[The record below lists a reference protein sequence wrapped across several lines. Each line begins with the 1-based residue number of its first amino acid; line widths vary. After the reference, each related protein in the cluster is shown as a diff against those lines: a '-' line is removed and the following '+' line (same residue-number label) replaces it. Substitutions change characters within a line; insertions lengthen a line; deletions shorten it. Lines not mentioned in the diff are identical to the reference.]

1 MKILYVTPLWS
12 GFEDLLFRG
21 CSKARGMPAFIK
33 PLKKLLELGHII
45 DFVIACPVS
54 KQGDL
59 NINVE
64 WLKNSKIYFVAW
76 NRKGLNG
83 LFSCINLFRSI
94 NNLININDYDF
105 VYGHGSI
112 GVVGCIVANRHGIS
126 CGQRLYGTF
135 LADEVSKKTR
145 YYIALKYPLE
155 YLSFTTP
162 KKFLII
168 TNDGTRGDFVKK
180 KLVKNNPYTFYYL
193 LNGVDIQ
200 DKNEVVL
207 IDEINEIKKPFLFY
221 PARIDKWKR
230 QHLAVD
236 ILRHVHEAGKK
247 DVHLYFAGHISDQA
261 YWIYLQEVINKY
273 KLAEYVKYLGVLNE
287 NNLSW
292 CYTNCLAVLSLY
304 DVANLGN
311 VVIEALSAGS
321 IVVAPKDGSV
331 DNIIE
336 DNYNGFLINTPENGA
351 QHICELLDDPK
362 KVIAM
367 RKRALARAKEI
378 FISWEERSM
387 KEVDIICSAVEH
399 NER

>member
-1 MKILYVTPLWS
+1 M
-12 GFEDLLFRG
+12 
-21 CSKARGMPAFIK
+21 
-33 PLKKLLELGHII
+33 LG
-45 DFVIACPVS
+45 
-54 KQGDL
+54 
-59 NINVE
+59 N
-64 WLKNSKIYFVAW
+64 
-76 NRKGLNG
+76 
-83 LFSCINLFRSI
+83 
-94 NNLININDYDF
+94 
-105 VYGHGSI
+105 
-112 GVVGCIVANRHGIS
+112 
-126 CGQRLYGTF
+126 
-135 LADEVSKKTR
+135 
-145 YYIALKYPLE
+145 
-155 YLSFTTP
+155 
-162 KKFLII
+162 
-168 TNDGTRGDFVKK
+168 
-180 KLVKNNPYTFYYL
+180 
-193 LNGVDIQ
+193 
-200 DKNEVVL
+200 
-207 IDEINEIKKPFLFY
+207 
-221 PARIDKWKR
+221 
-230 QHLAVD
+230 
-236 ILRHVHEAGKK
+236 
-247 DVHLYFAGHISDQA
+247 ISDQA

-367 RKRALARAKEI
+367 RKRALARGKEI
-378 FISWEERSM
+378 FISWEEESM